1 MSIAITLSNAK
12 AGLSANTTLLSAGS
26 QNVANAQ
33 VDGYVRRDGVT
44 SHTGSGVRADVNRG
58 VIDPYI
64 QRDLRWANSETAAA
78 QVRTDQL
85 DDIAQAV
92 GAIDGSYAPSE
103 ALSGLETAL
112 ISLESN
118 PSSSTAQQAAVNAA
132 KQVVDTFAE
141 TSSAIADARA
151 QVHAGLDADISSA
164 NQLIADID
172 GLNTQIVAADG
183 LGRDASALRDQRDAA
198 VDALGELLPV
208 STSERANGELVIAV
222 RGGPTLLDGYART
235 LQWDAAVVPA
245 GAGAGYPTYPG
256 ISIDDPNAPAAA
268 TDLSRLTEGRIG
280 GALQSRDVDLVDAER
295 QLDALARGTILAF
308 QDADASVVA
317 AGAGTLGLFSDAG
330 AAIDPLVASD
340 LGLAGRIAI
349 NPSVD
354 PDQGG
359 AARRMR
365 DGVATAG
372 PGASK
377 DATQIRDFLGAFS
390 ATTAFPADAGLSTA
404 TTLGGF
410 AAEASDALVAAR
422 SDVAARADI
431 KGAVA
436 ATLQSERDAAA
447 GVDLDAEAQRLLEV
461 ERFYAAN
468 AQVVTVASR
477 LLDQLL
483 AAVR

>member
-1 MSIAITLSNAK
+1 MSIAVSLSNAK
-12 AGLSANTTLLSAGS
+12 AGLSANSTLLSAGA

-33 VDGYVRRDGVT
+33 VDGYVRRDGMT
-44 SHTGSGVRADVNRG
+44 TNASGTARADITRG

-78 QVRTDQL
+78 NMRTDAL
-85 DDIAQAV
+85 NDIAQSV
-92 GAIDGSYAPSE
+92 GAIDGSYTPSE
-103 ALSGLETAL
+103 ALTGLETAL
-112 ISLESN
+112 VALEAN
-118 PSSSTAQQAAVNAA
+118 PSSSTAQQSAVNAA
-132 KQVVDTFAE
+132 KSLVDTFASAS
-141 TSSAIADARA
+141 TAIADARA
-151 QVHAGLDADISSA
+151 RAHAGLEADINSA

-172 GLNTQIVAADG
+172 GLNSQIVAADG

-198 VDALGELLPV
+198 VNALSELLPV
-208 STSERANGELVIAV
+208 STNERANGEMVIAI
-222 RGGPTLLDGYART
+222 RGGPTLLDGYARS
-235 LQWDAAVVPA
+235 LEFDAAVVPA

-256 ISIDDPNAPAAA
+256 IAIDDPNAPAAA

-280 GALQSRDVDLVDAER
+280 GAVQARDVDLVQAER

-308 QDADASVVA
+308 QNADASVVA
-317 AGAGTLGLFSDAG
+317 AGAGTPGLFTDAG
-330 AAIDPLVASD
+330 TAIDPLIASD
-340 LGLAGRIAI
+340 LGLAGRMAI
-349 NPSVD
+349 NPAID

-359 AARRMR
+359 TTRLMR
-365 DGVATAG
+365 DGLASPA

-377 DATQIRDFLGAFS
+377 DATQIRDFIGAFS
-390 ATTAFPADAGLSTA
+390 ATTTFPADANLSIA
-404 TTLGGF
+404 TTLSGF
-410 AAEASDALVAAR
+410 AAEASDALVVAR
-422 SDVAARADI
+422 SEAANRAEV
-431 KGAVA
+431 KSAVA
-436 ATLQSERDAAA
+436 ATLQTERDAAA